1 MTYSGDVAYTSTSA
15 FMNFAHY
22 NVENRERVKVL
33 CGVHGVPIS
42 TQWSIDGYYYPI
54 QIAQFGLSAFS
65 KNKTDKEA
73 QLITKYT
80 PNKVTGTMLYLP

>member
-1 MTYSGDVAYTSTSA
+1 MTYTGDVPYSSMSA
-15 FMNFAHY
+15 FMNFGNY

-33 CGVHGVPIS
+33 CGINGVPIS

-65 KNKTDKEA
+65 RNKTDKDP
-73 QLITKYT
+73 QIIKKYT
-80 PNKVTGTMLYLP
+80 PNKVSV